1 MASPEG
7 KSLSER
13 YQNLSEEEYAFFQ
26 EVGDLARDMA
36 ERGETLWK
44 RRHRATRPRTERGGP
59 LALADLGDTAAMLR
73 DADHDAHA
81 GDGAAVVPLDSDSS
95 GRPSA
100 VVLFDKRKY
109 EDELQKS
116 PIYLE
121 ASLNKRA
128 RADEE
133 VRRSTMFSK
142 YIIDSLC
149 KRACSGGGGKPMPSH
164 RLRERNTSRSPGVGP
179 GHRRGPPKTTDVR
192 GEANKRESS

>member
-7 KSLSER
+7 KALSER
-13 YQNLSEEEYAFFQ
+13 YHNLSEEEYAFFQ

-36 ERGETLWK
+36 KRGETLWK

-59 LALADLGDTAAMLR
+59 LALADLGDAAAMLR

-100 VVLFDKRKY
+100 VVLFDKHRY
-109 EDELQKS
+109 DDELQKS

-128 RADEE
+128 RAGEE
-133 VRRSTMFSK
+133 VRRSTMFS
-142 YIIDSLC
+142 
-149 KRACSGGGGKPMPSH
+149 RCSRFDMQESMFG
-164 RLRERNTSRSPGVGP
+164 RERQTNT
-179 GHRRGPPKTTDVR
+179 
-192 GEANKRESS
+192 